1 MKVAVIPARGGSK
14 RIPGKNIKQF
24 CGKPMIAWSIATAL
38 QSELFDR
45 VIVSTDSQQI
55 ADIASHCGAEVPFS
69 RPEGLSDDQC
79 GTLEVVR
86 HTVEWLN
93 NNGSYPGYVCC
104 IYATSPFLR
113 PRFLRQGFDL
123 LRNSNASF
131 AFSVCTFPAPI
142 QRSLGITADERIEA
156 KWPEHMFTRSQD
168 LEECYHDAGQF
179 YWGTANAF
187 EEQHTLFSHASIPV
201 RVPRHLVQ
209 DIDTMEDWVRG
220 EHMFKALLAS
230 GEIKTGSPAN
240 DLHVKISA

>member
-14 RIPGKNIKQF
+14 RIPGKNIKPF
-24 CGKPMIAWSIATAL
+24 CGKPMIAWSIETAL
-38 QSELFDR
+38 NSKLFDR

-55 ADIASHCGAEVPFS
+55 ADIAREYGAEAPFV
-69 RPEGLSDDQC
+69 RPDDLSADQS
-79 GTLEVVR
+79 GTIEVIQ
-86 HTVEWLN
+86 HTVEWMN
-93 NNGSYPGYVCC
+93 ANDCYPGYVCC

-113 PRFLRQGFDL
+113 AEYLSQGYDL

-142 QRSLGITADERIEA
+142 QRALGITDDDRVEA
-156 KWPEHMFTRSQD
+156 KWPEHIFTRSQD

-187 EEQHTLFSHASIPV
+187 EEKHTIFSNASIPV
-201 RVPRHLVQ
+201 QVPRHLVQ
-209 DIDTMEDWVRG
+209 DIDTMEDWLRG

-230 GEIKTGSPAN
+230 GEIS
-240 DLHVKISA
+240 V

>member
-14 RIPGKNIKQF
+14 RIPGKNIKPF
-24 CGKPMIAWSIATAL
+24 CGKPMIAWSIETAL
-38 QSELFDR
+38 QSKLFDR

-55 ADIASHCGAEVPFS
+55 ADIANEYGAEVPFT
-69 RPEGLSDDQC
+69 RPDDLSADQS
-79 GTLEVVR
+79 GTIEVIQ
-86 HTVEWLN
+86 HTVEWMN
-93 NNGSYPGYVCC
+93 ANGCYPGYVCC

-113 PRFLRQGFDL
+113 TQYLEQGYDL

-142 QRSLGITADERIEA
+142 QRALGITSDDRIEA
-156 KWPEHMFTRSQD
+156 KWPEHIFTRSQD

-187 EEQHTLFSHASIPV
+187 EEKHTIFSKASIPV
-201 RVPRHLVQ
+201 KVPRHLVQ

-220 EHMFKALLAS
+220 EHMFKALMAS
-230 GEIKTGSPAN
+230 GEINA
-240 DLHVKISA
+240 